1 MLVGLSVCPSICP
14 YICNKFF
21 SKSVHQFSEILH
33 IDENLE
39 TGKMTE
45 VDFAENSLFPLK
57 SAIRVQNRVLWS
69 FHKILSLLFA
79 GSSPKL
85 KILQFSVS
93 LYKPLLRKN
102 LLQKLQAKIRGKSAS
117 QVICQNALIQS
128 NCKISLIVNASGRDT
143 WIQLTFCIKIVTKG
157 RQHLRFAFE
166 WLYPVIPSYA
176 QTCLDLPRI
185 PFGQFWG
192 HCQIESSSE

>member
-21 SKSVHQFSEILH
+21 SKSVHQFPEILH

-45 VDFAENSLFPLK
+45 VDFAENSLFPLSFMEFSQNFVITFCWQQPKIKDLAILCFPIQTPSQEK
-57 SAIRVQNRVLWS
+57 STSKVIGQNS
-69 FHKILSLLFA
+69 GKICFTSYM
-79 GSSPKL
+79 PKCAHL
-85 KILQFSVS
+85 V
-93 LYKPLLRKN
+93 
-102 LLQKLQAKIRGKSAS
+102 KLQD
-117 QVICQNALIQS
+117 
-128 NCKISLIVNASGRDT
+128 SLIVNASGRDT

-166 WLYPVIPSYA
+166 WLYPVISSYA